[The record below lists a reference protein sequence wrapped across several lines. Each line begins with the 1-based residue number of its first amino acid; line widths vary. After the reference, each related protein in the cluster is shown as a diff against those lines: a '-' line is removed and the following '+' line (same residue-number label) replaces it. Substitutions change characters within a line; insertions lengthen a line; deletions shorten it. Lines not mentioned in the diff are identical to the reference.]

1 MRPACRL
8 LLVAGV
14 LAAIATPLPA
24 EIISYTGAAS
34 AELKKFQSDALAAT
48 DSQSKSY
55 PTPNTTLPLQVVAR
69 LFSEEEDSGG
79 SVGAQFAD
87 PATASGDNPEEFAI
101 NLALDSIGPTV
112 DFYAAAAAEE
122 TRTVRFSS
130 SEVGGA
136 AIGDEVTLQ
145 GRLFLDGALSIF
157 SSIGQTD
164 LSGAFITLHVQIVQE
179 AAGQESVTV
188 FEGRLTVAGDVDRG
202 VNITADGDLPRGQVF
217 DANLVA
223 LDEQLEVFRVIV
235 LPAVTL
241 DYEYTAI
248 VGTPLTL
255 RAKVGVEAQNRP
267 GGMGVSAILGAPVE
281 TIREALTRARDEAT
295 AKNIIDG
302 MLKERADPTGKPA
315 FHEGH
320 EPLNLC
326 GLLGFEALL
335 GVLGLGT
342 WRRWRRPAGGAWA
355 SGPCVPRRTRTG
367 GPGSP
372 RAGGRG
378 VSETTAANSE

>member
-1 MRPACRL
+1 MRPACRS

-14 LAAIATPLPA
+14 LTAWCALPLTA
-24 EIISYTGAAS
+24 EVISYTGAAS
-34 AELKKFQSDALAAT
+34 AELKKFQSDALAAS

-55 PTPNTTLPLQVVAR
+55 PTPDAALPLQVVVR

-87 PATASGDNPEEFAI
+87 PATVSGDNPEEFAI

-112 DFYAAAAAEE
+112 NFYAAATAEE

-130 SEVGGA
+130 NEVGGA
-136 AIGDEVTLQ
+136 ATGDTVILQ

-157 SSIGQTD
+157 SSVGRTD
-164 LSGAFITLHVQIVQE
+164 LSGAYITLHVQIVQE
-179 AAGQESVTV
+179 TAGQEPVTV
-188 FEGRLTVAGDVDRG
+188 FEGSLTVAGDVDRG
-202 VNITADGDLPRGQVF
+202 VNVTADGDLPRSQVF

-241 DYEYTAI
+241 NYEYTAL

-267 GGMGVSAILGAPVE
+267 GGMGLSAILGTPVE
-281 TIREALTRARDEAT
+281 TIREVLTRARDEAT

-315 FHEGH
+315 FNEGR

-326 GLLGFEALL
+326 GLFGFEAAL
-335 GVLGLGT
+335 GVLGLGA
-342 WRRWRRPAGGAWA
+342 WRRRRR
-355 SGPCVPRRTRTG
+355 V
-367 GPGSP
+367 
-372 RAGGRG
+372 
-378 VSETTAANSE
+378 ANSE